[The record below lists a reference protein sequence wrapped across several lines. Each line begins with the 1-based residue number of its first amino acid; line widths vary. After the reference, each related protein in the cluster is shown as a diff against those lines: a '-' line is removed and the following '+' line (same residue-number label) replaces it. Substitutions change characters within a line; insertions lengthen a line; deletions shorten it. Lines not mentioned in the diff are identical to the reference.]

1 MSQPSSSS
9 NIPFINHKAAAANGG
24 FFVST
29 GNPMG
34 IAGSNATCY
43 HAAMEQRALVFTGG
57 KGPLPGFDLSLIPEC
72 SYVCAADSGVDT
84 ALNMGF
90 AVDEAIGDF
99 DSISALGLLDT
110 IAHTRLPQEKDVTDT
125 EALLQ
130 HVASKNIPSYILVGG
145 GEGRFDHLLHL
156 YTLFAT
162 YGPPDLWIT
171 GCETLHLVR
180 QIRSFDHLHNFTVSV
195 LPALFNGKSTVNSK
209 NLRWELHDFSISLD
223 HQSISNRCIADT
235 MDIQVTGD
243 PVFVSIPFA
252 R

>member
-1 MSQPSSSS
+1 
-9 NIPFINHKAAAANGG
+9 
-24 FFVST
+24 
-29 GNPMG
+29 
-34 IAGSNATCY
+34 
-43 HAAMEQRALVFTGG
+43 METRALVFTGG
-57 KGPLPGFDLSLIPEC
+57 KGPLPGFDISLIPEC

-110 IAHTRLPQEKDVTDT
+110 IAHTRLPQDKDVTDT

-130 HVASKNIPSYILVGG
+130 HVASKGISSYNLVGG

-162 YGPPDLWIT
+162 YGPPELWIT
-171 GCETLHLVR
+171 GCEILHLVR
-180 QIRSFDHLHNFTVSV
+180 QKRSFDYLHDMTISV
-195 LPALFNGKSTVNSK
+195 LPALFNGKSSVDSK
-209 NLRWELHDFSISLD
+209 NLRWELHDFLISLD
-223 HQSISNRCIADT
+223 HQSISNLCIADT
-235 MDIQVTGD
+235 LDIKVTGD

-252 R
+252 G

>member
-1 MSQPSSSS
+1 
-9 NIPFINHKAAAANGG
+9 
-24 FFVST
+24 
-29 GNPMG
+29 
-34 IAGSNATCY
+34 
-43 HAAMEQRALVFTGG
+43 MEARALVFTGG
-57 KGPLPGFDLSLIPEC
+57 KGPQPGFDISRIPEC

-84 ALNMGF
+84 ALNLGF

-110 IAHTRLPQEKDVTDT
+110 IAHTHLPQEKDITDT

-130 HVASKNIPSYILVGG
+130 HVASKGISSYIMVGG

-156 YTLFAT
+156 YTLFTT
-162 YGPPDLWIT
+162 YGPPEMWIT
-171 GCETLHLVR
+171 GCEILYLVR
-180 QIRSFDHLHNFTVSV
+180 QKRSFDYVHNTTISV

-209 NLRWELHDFSISLD
+209 NLHWELHDFSISLD
-223 HQSISNRCIADT
+223 HQSISNRCNADT

-243 PVFVSIPFA
+243 PVFVSLPFI